1 MIASSTD
8 LLPLL
13 PPWYAQVEDYQQ
25 ICQAERPTFEQ
36 IKADLEQ
43 VRQNFA
49 PLEMDLSTVEQWEEV
64 LHILADPAAETL
76 DFRRYRIINRV
87 STKPPF
93 TLEFLRR
100 KLDELIG
107 PGLWS
112 LDVDYPNYTL
122 YIESSAQT
130 QIYSQE
136 VEFTINR
143 IKPAHILYIH
153 RAIVV
158 SDAAVGEEI
167 RCTQY
172 RWNYALSAWNLG
184 ALPFADI
191 LNEEVVKTENTPSVQ
206 PALLEKLLDV
216 TANSI
221 TAARINGSILIPD
234 ISKSFQSGQL
244 WVTYPISPDQTDEIT
259 RVELL
264 NTQGEALT
272 SASVYI
278 PVTDTVSVR
287 HTITLREG
295 GASPNANDQPHHD
308 PSAR

>member
-1 MIASSTD
+1 
-8 LLPLL
+8 
-13 PPWYAQVEDYQQ
+13 
-25 ICQAERPTFEQ
+25 
-36 IKADLEQ
+36 
-43 VRQNFA
+43 
-49 PLEMDLSTVEQWEEV
+49 MDLSTIEKWEEV
-64 LHILADPAAETL
+64 LHILANPAAETL

-122 YIESSAQT
+122 YIESNAQT

-143 IKPAHILYIH
+143 IKPAHIFYIH
-153 RAIVV
+153 RGVV
-158 SDAAVGEEI
+158 ISDAAVGEEI

-172 RWNYALSAWNLG
+172 RWNYELGAWNLG

-191 LNEEVVKTENTPSVQ
+191 LNEEVVKMENTPSIQ
-206 PALLEKLLDV
+206 PLLLAKLLDV
-216 TANSI
+216 TADSI
-221 TAARINGSILIPD
+221 IAARVNGSIQITD
-234 ISKSFQSGQL
+234 ISKTVQAGQL
-244 WVTYPISPDQTDEIT
+244 WVTCPVRLDQTDKIT

-264 NTQGEALT
+264 EIGRAH
-272 SASVYI
+272 V
-278 PVTDTVSVR
+278 
-287 HTITLREG
+287 
-295 GASPNANDQPHHD
+295 
-308 PSAR
+308 